1 MKHALVRYNRLV
13 NDRLNPMLTNQA
25 DIADS
30 RFDEWIELSRREKE
44 NIKEYLL
51 RKSISVKKRKALEL
65 MIQQYQAEI
74 IQLLDVVFE
83 DKQKNKS
90 EPLGRLLDAI
100 LSDLE
105 EVLSHIE
112 SRYGQYF
119 NLDQKVPASYLAVA
133 QADLRERKKVLKKFT
148 SEVAINQRIVKVVFA
163 PLSNF
168 LRQGKVSYAQLIYV
182 KDLIADMEEW
192 WKDTEIKPDQ
202 RNFLELLFYLNFNAA
217 RVADV
222 IVEQIENLINA
233 SEDRNAKLEHL
244 TECLKHCNQAQ
255 VKPGV
260 SFRRHLPSIQEH
272 VSRWIEEEIY
282 CMEKEQRLLAVGPAI
297 LDQPIAEEEKLC
309 VKLSVEVLALIGR
322 AAKDSGVVLN
332 KHLKGMF
339 RTIVK
344 FVKTPNSENLSSYSM
359 LKKSYRAERNAK
371 RAAIELLHEL
381 IKRISGY

>member
-13 NDRLNPMLTNQA
+13 NDRLNPMLTNQE
-25 DIADS
+25 DIDDS

-44 NIKEYLL
+44 NIKEHLL

-100 LSDLE
+100 LNDLE

-119 NLDQKVPASYLAVA
+119 NLDQKVPASYLTVT
-133 QADLRERKKVLKKFT
+133 QADLRARKKILKQFT
-148 SEVAINQRIVKVVFA
+148 SAIGINQRMVKVVFA

-168 LRQGKVSYAQLIYV
+168 LRQGKVSYRQLIYV

-192 WKDTEIKPDQ
+192 SKDTEIKPDQ

-217 RVADV
+217 RVDDV
-222 IVEQIENLINA
+222 IVQQIENFINA
-233 SEDRNAKLEHL
+233 FEEQNAKLEHL
-244 TECLKHCNQAQ
+244 AECLKQCNQAQ

-272 VSRWIEEEIY
+272 VSRWIEEEMY
-282 CMEKEQRLLAVGPAI
+282 CMEKKQRLLSAGPAM
-297 LDQPIAEEEKLC
+297 LDQPIAEAEKLC
-309 VKLSVEVLALIGR
+309 LKLSEEVLSLIGR

-339 RTIVK
+339 ISIVK

-371 RAAIELLHEL
+371 RAAIELLHEM